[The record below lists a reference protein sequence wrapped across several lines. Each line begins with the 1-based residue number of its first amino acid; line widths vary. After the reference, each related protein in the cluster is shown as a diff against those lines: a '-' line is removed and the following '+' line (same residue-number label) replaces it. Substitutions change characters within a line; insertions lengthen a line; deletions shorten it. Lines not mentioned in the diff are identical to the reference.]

1 MINIP
6 IHWFIL
12 IIFLLVFFLGLSIFW
27 FKQHEEKDKQAG
39 RYEEY
44 YFEKKKQYDELY
56 KKANRLALSLTDQLI
71 DDIKNI
77 IINSDNP
84 EDKEV
89 KIITKDDEYIIN
101 TKITKTKS
109 YVFWSDEDDK

>member
-6 IHWFIL
+6 IHWFI
-12 IIFLLVFFLGLSIFW
+12 FLLVSFIFFMGFAIFW
-27 FKQHEEKDKQAG
+27 RLECNKIDKQAE
-39 RYEEY
+39 RYEKY

-109 YVFWSDEDDK
+109 YVFWSDEDE

>member
-1 MINIP
+1 MISIP
-6 IHWFIL
+6 IHWFIILLALL
-12 IIFLLVFFLGLSIFW
+12 IFFIGLSIFW

-44 YFEKKKQYDELY
+44 YFEKKEEYEKLY
-56 KKANRLALSLTDQLI
+56 KKANRLALVLTDQLI

-109 YVFWSDEDDK
+109 YVFWSNEDDK